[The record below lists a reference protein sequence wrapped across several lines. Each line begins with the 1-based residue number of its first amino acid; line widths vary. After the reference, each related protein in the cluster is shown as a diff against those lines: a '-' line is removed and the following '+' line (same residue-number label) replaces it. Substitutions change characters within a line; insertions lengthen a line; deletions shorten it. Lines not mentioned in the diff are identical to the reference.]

1 MSRWELD
8 ELEYE
13 HQDKLRTFREI
24 EDTLEEQYYQFKN
37 RSQELMERVS
47 HAYREVSYQEGAVY
61 LHQLQENFDIYHHDY
76 YQKRELIEEAR
87 NEEDRYYRLK
97 VEEVEEKLRRE
108 EGSE

>member
-13 HQDKLRTFREI
+13 HRDTLRTFREL

-37 RSQELMERVS
+37 RSQELIEMVS
-47 HAYREVSYQEGAVY
+47 DAYRGLSYQEGAVY

-87 NEEDRYYRLK
+87 NEENRNYRLK
-97 VEEVEEKLRRE
+97 VEEAEEELRRE
-108 EGSE
+108 TRE